1 MFYRMRK
8 IGSIQEYW
16 DTIQER
22 FIPGEAAGVA
32 CTVVYDIEGA
42 GQWTVKVADQ
52 KLTVQDGAI
61 AEPTVTF
68 KIKAKD
74 YVDLVNGDLGGAKA
88 FLTRKLKVSGSIPMA
103 QKMNKFL
110 PPAA

>member
-22 FIPGEAAGVA
+22 FIPTEAAGVA

-42 GQWTVKVADQ
+42 GQCTVRVENQ
-52 KLTVQDGAI
+52 QLSVQDGAV
-61 AEPTVTF
+61 A
-68 KIKAKD
+68 
-74 YVDLVNGDLGGAKA
+74 
-88 FLTRKLKVSGSIPMA
+88 
-103 QKMNKFL
+103 
-110 PPAA
+110 